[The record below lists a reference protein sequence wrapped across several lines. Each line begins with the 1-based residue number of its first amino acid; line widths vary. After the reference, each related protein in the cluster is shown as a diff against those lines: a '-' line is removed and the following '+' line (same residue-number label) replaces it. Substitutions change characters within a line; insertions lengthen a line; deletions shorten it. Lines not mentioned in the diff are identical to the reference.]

1 LDIVLISHLFVLLL
15 FSGQLIDLSL
25 DFGVFLLELLMLL
38 DLGNLLLESLVFS
51 LEFVICV
58 IKFLSTFFDDF
69 CFNLVSNEIK

>member
-1 LDIVLISHLFVLLL
+1 MLLL
-15 FSGQLIDLSL
+15 FSGQLVDLSL

-69 CFNLVSNEIK
+69 CFDLVSNEIK